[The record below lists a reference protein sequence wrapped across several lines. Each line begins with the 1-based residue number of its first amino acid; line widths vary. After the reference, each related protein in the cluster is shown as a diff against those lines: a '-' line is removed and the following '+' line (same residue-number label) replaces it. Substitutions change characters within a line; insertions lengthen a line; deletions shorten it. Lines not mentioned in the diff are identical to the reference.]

1 MPRDFHFTSLF
12 LGSQL
17 FYAYFYE
24 KKIIS
29 VFRVAF
35 TEIIYEHLHHFYLK
49 QNYCV
54 AHIHI
59 DSVLTVFSP
68 GKSQQ
73 DNNYINIS
81 IKILETC
88 GYYFCP
94 DSVVTAENPNLERP
108 ADEKMY
114 TVVGVYLACMTLASF
129 IIIFG
134 VTSLKRQI

>member
-1 MPRDFHFTSLF
+1 M
-12 LGSQL
+12 
-17 FYAYFYE
+17 FYACFYE
-24 KKIIS
+24 KKSIS

-35 TEIIYEHLHHFYLK
+35 TETIYEPLHHFYLK

-54 AHIHI
+54 THVLI

-73 DNNYINIS
+73 DNTYINIS
-81 IKILETC
+81 TNILETC
-88 GYYFCP
+88 GYYSCP

-108 ADEKMY
+108 ADDKMY
-114 TVVGVYLACMTLASF
+114 TVVGVYLACMELASF

-134 VTSLKRQI
+134 VTSLKR

>member
-1 MPRDFHFTSLF
+1 
-12 LGSQL
+12 L
-17 FYAYFYE
+17 FYACFYE
-24 KKIIS
+24 NKSIF

-35 TEIIYEHLHHFYLK
+35 TETIYEHLHHFYLK

-54 AHIHI
+54 AHIFI

-73 DNNYINIS
+73 DNTYININTN
-81 IKILETC
+81 ILETC

-94 DSVVTAENPNLERP
+94 DSVVTAENPYLERL
-108 ADEKMY
+108 AGDKLY
-114 TVVGVYLACMTLASF
+114 TVVGVYLACMALGSF

-134 VTSLKRQI
+134 VASLKR